1 MEVILHKL
9 SSGFLSIPTNLVG
22 IDSSVEELLTSYLG
36 FMNNVYMIGISGMG
50 GLGKTT
56 LARVVYD
63 KFRSHFEA
71 SSFIANVRKE
81 SEKHGLIPLQKQ
93 LLAQILEERNV
104 DIWNDYEGA
113 DMIKKSIHNKKV
125 LLVLND
131 VNQLKQLEKLAGKHG
146 WFGLGSW
153 IIITTRDQHLLVQ
166 HGVHKIYKP
175 NGLNQDDA
183 LKLFCLK
190 AFKNVQP
197 QEGYMELS
205 QDVVYYAK
213 GLPLALETLGSFLIG
228 RTIGEW
234 QSALDNFKKIP
245 KREIFEILGKLRWTR
260 NNVARYIF
268 GYCVLL

>member
-1 MEVILHKL
+1 
-9 SSGFLSIPTNLVG
+9 
-22 IDSSVEELLTSYLG
+22 
-36 FMNNVYMIGISGMG
+36 
-50 GLGKTT
+50 
-56 LARVVYD
+56 
-63 KFRSHFEA
+63 
-71 SSFIANVRKE
+71 
-81 SEKHGLIPLQKQ
+81 
-93 LLAQILEERNV
+93 
-104 DIWNDYEGA
+104 
-113 DMIKKSIHNKKV
+113 MIKKRIHNKKV

-153 IIITTRDQHLLVQ
+153 IIITTRDQHFLVQ

-175 NGLNQDDA
+175 NGLNHDDA

-213 GLPLALETLGSFLIG
+213 GLPLALETLGSFFIG

-268 GYCVLL
+268 G